1 MKIVANSWKQAE
13 KQIYSL
19 KKKNKKVGNFGTLT
33 SKLINS
39 D

>member
-19 KKKNKKVGNFGTLT
+19 KKNKKVGNFGTLT

>member
-13 KQIYSL
+13 KQISL

>member
-19 KKKNKKVGNFGTLT
+19 KKKQESGQFWNF
-33 SKLINS
+33 N
-39 D
+39 